1 MGGERGHGGRD
12 GGYSW
17 LPQSQAEY
25 DSERAER
32 FQEGAMR
39 LPLVRDSPA
48 ALISPSAEW
57 GEQPPTRGAH
67 WELGEKPEH

>member
-1 MGGERGHGGRD
+1 MGGERGHGGRG

-17 LPQSQAEY
+17 LPQSQSEC

-39 LPLVRDSPA
+39 LPLVCDSPA
-48 ALISPSAEW
+48 ALISPSAE
-57 GEQPPTRGAH
+57 
-67 WELGEKPEH
+67 LGEHPPVVLTGD